1 MKLEDRLPSLLHY
14 PWDDTVPPVSAAAVI
29 VRARRRRARRRLITG
44 AATLVLATGTALLAS
59 GFVTRTTPEQGV
71 AAHSPVRTV
80 ALEERLAIV
89 DGAQMWLE
97 GGEACV
103 NESAGWLWDPI
114 GITGPTNCA
123 LYRNARLSADTSP
136 SLYEAMGLVD
146 PSDNQ
151 TMPVIGTYAGPTPAD
166 IVISS
171 GRSTAVATLVTSP
184 QLHEK
189 FGYFAYLHHP
199 ADGASVTV
207 TAYDDA
213 GHVLTTVTWPGI
225 RP

>member
-1 MKLEDRLPSLLHY
+1 MELEDRLPSLLHY
-14 PWDDTVPPVSAAAVI
+14 SWDHVPPISAAVVI
-29 VRARRRRARRRLITG
+29 AGARRRRARRRL
-44 AATLVLATGTALLAS
+44 ATGTATLALAV
-59 GFVTRTTPEQGV
+59 GTAVLAGQIVARTTPDQGV

-80 ALEERLAIV
+80 ALEEHLTIV

-97 GGEACV
+97 NGEACV

-123 LYRNARLSADTSP
+123 LYRNARLAGDASP

-146 PSDNQ
+146 PSDSR
-151 TMPVIGTYAGPTPAD
+151 TMPMVGTYAGPTPAS

-171 GRSTAVATLVTSP
+171 GRSTAVATLVTSA
-184 QLHEK
+184 QLHGE
-189 FGYFAYLHHP
+189 FGYYAYLRLP
-199 ADGASVTV
+199 AVSAAVIV
-207 TAYDDA
+207 TAYDDT
-213 GHVLTTVTWPGI
+213 GRVLATVTWPGI